1 MSGLTIGIIGGT
13 GSMGRWFERF
23 FTETGNTVLI
33 SGRQTL
39 LSPEQLAE
47 KSEVVILSVP
57 IGVAVSLCK
66 KIGPLMSRDQL
77 LMDFCSMKEVILK
90 AMLCH
95 CSAQV
100 IGTHPLFGPFT
111 RSLHGQ
117 NVIVC
122 PGRGKH
128 WLEWLEGHLRER
140 GAVVTRMD
148 PVAHD
153 RNMAV
158 IQGLTHL
165 LTICMGRTLQK
176 MNMALD
182 VTISCSTP
190 VFRIN
195 ADLIGRLFAQDL
207 NLYADLIAEN
217 GYVGEAVEIFLSALE
232 EGRRSLLS
240 GQKENAAAFLHDIR
254 RFLGNFCQEGLKESN
269 TMIDSIYSD
278 LPQSNSRDT
287 GLI

>member
-1 MSGLTIGIIGGT
+1 MSGFTIGIIGGT

-23 FTETGNTVLI
+23 FSEAGHTVRI
-33 SGRQTL
+33 AGRQTS
-39 LSPEQLAE
+39 LSPEHLAK

-57 IGVAVSLCK
+57 MGAALSLSK

-77 LMDFCSMKEVILK
+77 LMDFCSLKETILK

-95 CSAQV
+95 SSAQV

-122 PGRGKH
+122 PGRGKN
-128 WLEWLEGHLRER
+128 WLEWLERELRER
-140 GAVVTRMD
+140 GGIVTRMD
-148 PVAHD
+148 PAAHD

-176 MNMALD
+176 MNMTLD
-182 VTISCSTP
+182 ETIPCSTP
-190 VFRIN
+190 VFRIH

-217 GYVGEAVEIFLSALE
+217 GYVGEAVETFFSALE
-232 EGRRSLLS
+232 EGRKFLLS
-240 GQKENAAAFLHDIR
+240 DQKEKAAIFLDDIR
-254 RFLGNFCQEGLKESN
+254 RFLGNFCQTGLKESN
-269 TMIDSIYSD
+269 IMIDAVFSE
-278 LPQSNSRDT
+278 
-287 GLI
+287 